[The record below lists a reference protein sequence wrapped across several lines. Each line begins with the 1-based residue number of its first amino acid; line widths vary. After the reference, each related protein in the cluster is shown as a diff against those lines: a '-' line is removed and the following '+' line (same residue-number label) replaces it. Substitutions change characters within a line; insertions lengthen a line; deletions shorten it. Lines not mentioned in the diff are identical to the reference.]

1 VAKSKKRKKTA
12 AAGAKSG
19 SDGAASGEKG
29 IARGTVS
36 TVVGAVVALA
46 AAGWLIAGS
55 GTEDASVSVVVPAL
69 SPTAKAG
76 KASFERVCAKCHGVN
91 AGGAKTGPPL
101 IHATY
106 RPGHH
111 GDDAFRKAIAF
122 GARQH
127 HWKFGPMPP
136 QPGMTASEI
145 PALIAY
151 IRKMQRANGV
161 F

>member
-1 VAKSKKRKKTA
+1 VAKSKKRGKPAKT
-12 AAGAKSG
+12 GAKSG
-19 SDGAASGEKG
+19 NDGAASREKG

-36 TVVGAVVALA
+36 TVVGAMAALA
-46 AAGWLIAGS
+46 AAGWLIVSS
-55 GTEDASVSVVVPAL
+55 GTEDTSVSVVVPAL
-69 SPTAKAG
+69 SSTAAAG
-76 KASFERVCAKCHGVN
+76 KASFERVCAKCHGIN
-91 AGGAKTGPPL
+91 AGGGKTGPPL

-111 GDDAFRKAIAF
+111 GDDAFRRAIAF
-122 GARQH
+122 GTRQH

-136 QPGMTASEI
+136 QPGMTAPEI

-151 IRKMQRANGV
+151 IREVQRANGV